1 MQIPYGKVIVTTAGQ
16 PRNAGVNV
24 TEVTGEPLQ
33 AQSITFQALPGNTGI
48 IYIFVGMKG
57 SPPADDRTNLA
68 YCVAI
73 LSVPVSATQGP
84 FASYTV
90 TQTPAPAGLNVRDYW
105 IDASAGT
112 TNGVI
117 VSGILG

>member
-1 MQIPYGKVIVTTAGQ
+1 MQIPYGKVVVTTAGQ

-33 AQSITFQALPGNTGI
+33 AQSITFQALPSNTGI
-48 IYIFVGMKG
+48 VYVFVGMKG
-57 SPPADDRTNLA
+57 APPSDDRTNLA